1 MLQDVA
7 GGVGDTICSKS
18 FVQNAQFF
26 NVSGIFQSGFDGN
39 INSIY
44 QRASKTT
51 TRASPCS
58 S

>member
-7 GGVGDTICSKS
+7 GGVGDTICSES

-26 NVSGIFQSGFDGN
+26 NVSGNFQSGFDGN

-44 QRASKTT
+44 QGASEATT
-51 TRASPCS
+51 GASPCS